1 MIQALKER
9 AQLLIEQGRFE
20 QAREV
25 IEEILGHSPFDYEA
39 RIMLFSILIDQGK
52 LEEAQQ
58 LRSALIGE
66 YPDDIQVISLA
77 IHLDIALDKLER
89 AESICEQLIGLAPF
103 YHYAFVLM
111 ARIKWAQRNYTK
123 AGHFIDKALE
133 IEPEDVE
140 ALNLKI
146 TLNHLDTSDSTQV
159 DIDQAL
165 HLDPNNPDTLSNLG
179 LLRLREGKVDEALEQ
194 FKQALSISPTNSLA
208 QYGLAE
214 ALKSKF
220 WIYNLFFRLQLK
232 LSKLS
237 AQGSWKLII
246 GIYLVYFF
254 LRKLAKHN
262 ETLAPLLTPIVY
274 VLACLFLLTWIF
286 NPLMNLYL
294 LTNPYGKYLLDKK
307 EQNTAK
313 LVGASLA
320 VSVLCLLS
328 WWFTDFG
335 GLFLGALLFFLFSI
349 PLASFLSVEN
359 PDTAKKFKFY
369 VTTYLVLAVFAIIGN
384 LGGLM
389 ALLAISVFIYQW
401 IINGVLIKENARVYD

>member
-103 YHYAFVLM
+103 YHYAFILM

-335 GLFLGALLFFLFSI
+335 GLFLGTLLFFLFSI

-369 VTTYLVLAVFAIIGN
+369 VMTYLVLAVFAIIGN